1 MKLCLIKLK
10 GDKYKVT
17 DCYKKLPTSPYDK
30 YFKALELCRLR
41 LEKTIYEELY
51 ELKIPFIRLW
61 LVW

>member
-17 DCYKKLPTSPYDK
+17 DYYKKLPTSPCEK
-30 YFKALELCRLR
+30 YLYALEQCRLR

-51 ELKIPFIRLW
+51 ELKVPFIRMW